1 MIVRPRQILV
11 AAALAAAVIAG
22 IVAGCEYFR
31 DSPEQ
36 ALAKERWKECAAEL
50 RDVKLDR
57 VDVEGRIRFT
67 YVAGNERD
75 RVVACLRAA
84 GESEGPLPEAVA
96 SPPAGK

>member
-1 MIVRPRQILV
+1 VIVGPRRVLV
-11 AAALAAAVIAG
+11 GALLAGALVSG

-84 GESEGPLPEAVA
+84 GESEGPVP
-96 SPPAGK
+96 

>member
-1 MIVRPRQILV
+1 VIGGLRRALV
-11 AAALAAAVIAG
+11 AALLAAAVIAG

-36 ALAKERWKECAAEL
+36 TLANGRWKECAAEL

-57 VDVEGRIRFT
+57 VDTDGRIRFT

-75 RVVACLRAA
+75 RVLACLRAPD
-84 GESEGPLPEAVA
+84 ESGRPLPEAVA
-96 SPPAGK
+96 SQSAGK

>member
-1 MIVRPRQILV
+1 VIVGPRRILLG
-11 AAALAAAVIAG
+11 ALLAWALIAG

-57 VDVEGRIRFT
+57 VDVDGRIRFT
-67 YVAGNERD
+67 YVGMNERD
-75 RVVACLRAA
+75 RVLECLTAA
-84 GESEGPLPEAVA
+84 ARGGAPLPEPVASAVA
-96 SPPAGK
+96 AK

>member
-1 MIVRPRQILV
+1 VIVRPRQILV

-36 ALAKERWKECAAEL
+36 ELARRRWKECAAEL
-50 RDVKLDR
+50 RDLNLDR
-57 VDVEGRIRFT
+57 VDVDGRIRFT

-75 RVVACLRAA
+75 RLLACLRAA
-84 GESEGPLPEAVA
+84 GEAGRPLPEAVA
-96 SPPAGK
+96 SPAAGK

>member
-1 MIVRPRQILV
+1 MIGGLRRALV
-11 AAALAAAVIAG
+11 AALLAAAVIAG

-36 ALAKERWKECAAEL
+36 TLAKGRWKECAAEL

-57 VDVEGRIRFT
+57 VDVDGRIRFA

-75 RVVACLRAA
+75 RVLACLRAA
-84 GESEGPLPEAVA
+84 GESGRSLPEAVA
-96 SPPAGK
+96 SPPGGK

>member
-1 MIVRPRQILV
+1 VIVGSRRALL
-11 AAALAAAVIAG
+11 AALLAAAAIAG

-36 ALAKERWKECAAEL
+36 TLAKARWKECAAEL

-57 VDVEGRIRFT
+57 VDTDGRIHFT

-75 RVVACLRAA
+75 RALACLRSA
-84 GESEGPLPEAVA
+84 GGSGRPLPEAVA
-96 SPPAGK
+96 SPTAGK

>member
-1 MIVRPRQILV
+1 MIGGLRRALV
-11 AAALAAAVIAG
+11 AAALAAAAIAG

-36 ALAKERWKECAAEL
+36 ALAKGRWKECAAEL

-57 VDVEGRIRFT
+57 VDVDGRIRFT

-75 RVVACLRAA
+75 RVLGCLSAAARAGTA
-84 GESEGPLPEAVA
+84 LPEPIA
-96 SPPAGK
+96 SPVAGK